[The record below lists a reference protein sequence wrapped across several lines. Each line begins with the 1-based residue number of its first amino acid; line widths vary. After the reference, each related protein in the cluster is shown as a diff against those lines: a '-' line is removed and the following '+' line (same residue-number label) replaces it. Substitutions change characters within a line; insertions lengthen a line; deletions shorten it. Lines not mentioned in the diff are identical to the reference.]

1 MGLTGG
7 MQRGAQSVTNWFCK
21 SETVRPSTMTRQR
34 LNVCLWLWFDPDW
47 PYDSM
52 YNGYSNTYCLAV
64 HLFHCFTIRSKL

>member
-1 MGLTGG
+1 
-7 MQRGAQSVTNWFCK
+7 
-21 SETVRPSTMTRQR
+21 MTRQR